1 MPALSRCGAATVGG
15 TLVAIGAL
23 GLYETYAADAHPGG
37 DAPAPPPPPVGR
49 RGAWTLAA
57 GVAAGLQPD
66 ALFVIV
72 PALALPTR
80 GAAVAYVLTFVVGTV
95 AAMGGY
101 AAAIGATSRALAGG
115 GGGRSTARL
124 SAAASIVA
132 IAVGGAV
139 LAGCAGLDLPA
150 MLGWAAHAH

>member
-57 GVAAGLQPD
+57 GVAA
-66 ALFVIV
+66 A
-72 PALALPTR
+72 
-80 GAAVAYVLTFVVGTV
+80 
-95 AAMGGY
+95 
-101 AAAIGATSRALAGG
+101 
-115 GGGRSTARL
+115 L
-124 SAAASIVA
+124 SAAVQGKSVASQRANRA
-132 IAVGGAV
+132 IKV
-139 LAGCAGLDLPA
+139 LHGLEKALHF
-150 MLGWAAHAH
+150 LAH